1 MTAYLVKNVL
11 PFEGQTQAKRLAS
24 DIFNNLFI
32 TCIEKT
38 FDEIDAKFETYAA
51 WIRPKE
57 SFVCCHYSNTI
68 QSIWPVGQNW
78 GADQKKSSN
87 WPVHRSKHAHFDA

>member
-68 QSIWPVGQNW
+68 
-78 GADQKKSSN
+78 
-87 WPVHRSKHAHFDA
+87 SKHLASGSELRCGPKEIQQLTCAS